1 MQARITQPYGRQRT
15 TRRPRAH
22 NGRANTPEIEPGYLH
37 HGLVPHPELVVPAAA
52 SPKAPFPL
60 SIVSVLGATG
70 NCDGVFVLDGQLGR
84 LSQHKQS
91 PTDLFVEYGG
101 IRQYIHFQASVEE
114 RLGETVR
121 ARLPSI
127 WQWFSQA
134 GARRY
139 AELDGWSTPLSA
151 VAVDRVD
158 GFVAERLIPF
168 IEEHVEEQGAL
179 EQQPSA
185 FSFESVVDR
194 VMPGLAGSFA
204 FLAGRWMRLIPFF
217 GRPRPGQPLLR
228 VGNEY
233 LVGIQSQPSAVAVAT
248 YDTALRDAVCAA
260 CAAAARDGD
269 HSDTRSGG
277 DLYRQEPYAVIRTP
291 RGRCFVC
298 QRLPPYVVEGMDK
311 KLYYFDGA
319 EIGIHVTTT
328 QVQSVITCAC
338 VQVLHSYKH
347 MFVGTL
353 GTGNFIC
360 MPRDHSYYQ
369 ALNREPLER
378 ALIEHLESARMTLCA
393 GYQPVNSSVHRIQSV
408 GRRTISLSEV
418 RRRNL
423 PVYWYY
429 EPRRSARS
437 KVMSM
442 FV

>member
-1 MQARITQPYGRQRT
+1 M
-15 TRRPRAH
+15 
-22 NGRANTPEIEPGYLH
+22 
-37 HGLVPHPELVVPAAA
+37 
-52 SPKAPFPL
+52 
-60 SIVSVLGATG
+60 
-70 NCDGVFVLDGQLGR
+70 
-84 LSQHKQS
+84 
-91 PTDLFVEYGG
+91 
-101 IRQYIHFQASVEE
+101 
-114 RLGETVR
+114 
-121 ARLPSI
+121 PSI

-134 GARRY
+134 GVRSY
-139 AELDGWSTPLSA
+139 AELDGWSAPLSA
-151 VAVDRVD
+151 VTVDRVD

-168 IEEHVEEQGAL
+168 IKDYVDEHGIQ

-185 FSFESVVDR
+185 FSVVSVVDR

-228 VGNEY
+228 VGNEF

-248 YDTALRDAVCAA
+248 CDTALQD
-260 CAAAARDGD
+260 
-269 HSDTRSGG
+269 
-277 DLYRQEPYAVIRTP
+277 AVIRTP
-291 RGRCFVC
+291 RGRCFMC

-311 KLYYFDGA
+311 KLYYFDSA

-347 MFVGTL
+347 MFVGGL
-353 GTGNFIC
+353 GTGSFIC
-360 MPRDHSYYQ
+360 MPRDYSYYQ
-369 ALNREPLER
+369 ALNRQPLER

-408 GRRTISLSEV
+408 GCRTISLPEV
-418 RRRNL
+418 HRRNL